1 MKMNEFEQPH
11 KHKGDIIHK
20 GKALGVVTQ
29 ECQFQ
34 AYPWSF
40 LDLNY
45 KELRKLARVVKKI
58 KKKEKI

>member
-11 KHKGDIIHK
+11 KHKGAIIHK
-20 GKALGVVTQ
+20 GKTLGVVTQ
-29 ECQFQ
+29 ENQFQ

-40 LDLNY
+40 LYLNY
-45 KELRKLARVVKKI
+45 KGLRKLARVVKKI